1 MSYSFQSLSS
11 NTSDSSVAISLSCNV
26 GRYLFDAPEGA
37 QRTIVQ
43 GKAKLRGMNTIFL
56 TSLRPEDCGGL
67 SGMLFT
73 LADRGTKEVTI
84 VGPENTAAY
93 ISTMRN
99 FLARYG
105 SLRYLFVC
113 RGRADWD
120 PFKLVVLRDQMA
132 LKVVERSMDGSY
144 DEIKPILEDDQFSFY
159 AIASVPSDRSSP
171 ELSSPVKRVDE
182 PLDSPE
188 GSTTSQGKRK
198 RSPSPSPSREA
209 NFVPEPTPSSKG
221 FPYQRQPDYRSARH
235 VSNILNRMFKS
246 YTLKSSSP
254 WPPAVSSPTEGKGTE
269 ERFDP
274 YMCSP
279 LRPQQ
284 NNNMFLSYVVVG
296 PEKRGKVDVKKA
308 DSLGVPRTRL
318 GELTAGKTIT
328 VTSPSGEQR
337 DVRPDEVLGQGV
349 KATATVIAHCPSVEY
364 VDGVVDAPIWR
375 KWFGVEGDE
384 VRPVHVMYH
393 KAGIWEDERYQ
404 KWMAKFG
411 KDVIVRL
418 PRFPALYR
426 PTNSRLI
433 FSFRSSSLTAS
444 HRRPETG
451 EQPSQRPLLCS
462 LDDKSLPDRP
472 SRLPSG
478 SFLFSTSSHPLR
490 VQHPPHPASP
500 EVRPSPSSH
509 HTCSG
514 HHLPQ
519 WRYHRPSL
527 DRDRTSDCF

>member
-1 MSYSFQSLSS
+1 
-11 NTSDSSVAISLSCNV
+11 
-26 GRYLFDAPEGA
+26 
-37 QRTIVQ
+37 
-43 GKAKLRGMNTIFL
+43 
-56 TSLRPEDCGGL
+56 
-67 SGMLFT
+67 
-73 LADRGTKEVTI
+73 
-84 VGPENTAAY
+84 
-93 ISTMRN
+93 
-99 FLARYG
+99 
-105 SLRYLFVC
+105 
-113 RGRADWD
+113 
-120 PFKLVVLRDQMA
+120 MA

-144 DEIKPILEDDQFSFY
+144 DEMKPILEDDQFSFY
-159 AIASVPSDRSSP
+159 AIASVPSDRSSL

-198 RSPSPSPSREA
+198 RSPSPSPTREA

-221 FPYQRQPDYRSARH
+221 FPYQRQPAYRSARH
-235 VSNILNRMFKS
+235 VSNILNRMFRS

-254 WPPAVSSPTEGKGTE
+254 WPPAVSSPTGGKATD

-279 LRPQQ
+279 LRPQR
-284 NNNMFLSYVVVG
+284 NNNTFLSYVVVG

-349 KATATVIAHCPSVEY
+349 KATATIIAHCPSVEY
-364 VDGVVDAPIWR
+364 VDGLVDAPIWR

-418 PRFPALYR
+418 PLFPALYR
-426 PTNSRLI
+426 PTNSQLI
-433 FSFRSSSLTAS
+433 CSFVLPYSQHLTGDPKLANNHLNALSSALSTTSLS
-444 HRRPETG
+444 LIDPLVFRRAH
-451 EQPSQRPLLCS
+451 
-462 LDDKSLPDRP
+462 
-472 SRLPSG
+472 
-478 SFLFSTSSHPLR
+478 SSP
-490 VQHPPHPASP
+490 QPPHTLSESNILPILPLQKFDLLPARTTPALDTISLSGGIIDP
-500 EVRPSPSSH
+500 LSIGIERVTVFSEAELMERFDKTIPAYTAKARETRACVQALKGLRGEKQPGDDVVVTALGTGSSMPSKYRNGQSPSSL
-509 HTCSG
+509 HTP
-514 HHLPQ
+514 LP
-519 WRYHRPSL
+519 
-527 DRDRTSDCF
+527 RTILN